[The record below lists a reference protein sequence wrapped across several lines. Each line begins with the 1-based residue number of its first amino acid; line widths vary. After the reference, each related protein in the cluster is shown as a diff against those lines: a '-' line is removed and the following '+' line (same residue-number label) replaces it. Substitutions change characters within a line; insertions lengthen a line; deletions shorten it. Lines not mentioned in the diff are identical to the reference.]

1 MDTGPAA
8 GAGAG
13 AAANPAGACSPH
25 LAAAASLLHNFL
37 LLQQQQQEQN
47 GAPAFGPMSEP
58 QKLSSPTGSTF
69 APSATLSPA
78 HSHPPPAEAAAAFG
92 PLFAAA
98 HSADVVHNHKQDA
111 AVQQLQQELK
121 SEKEPRAEASGWHA
135 AADECYGRPQSLGC
149 LGWLAAVGEGHAGA
163 PSAPLQ
169 SVRGEVARNAGAEP
183 IASEDSVP
191 GASRN
196 SSNERLGTAQ
206 SAAVVR
212 PWSNSPIGGAHPSTP
227 HMATAT
233 ATATATCPP
242 EGASA
247 QKRAAQQPGGSEYS
261 RHKISR
267 RNNGDS
273 SAATVRAAPQRLAA
287 LVESGTQ
294 TSPLDVAAGGGQ
306 ELLAMENMCAKLQ
319 DLFNRTLQQL
329 RILEQRRI
337 LQKCMNSVH

>member
-1 MDTGPAA
+1 MDTGPA
-8 GAGAG
+8 AGAG

-25 LAAAASLLHNFL
+25 LAAAASILHNFL
-37 LLQQQQQEQN
+37 LLQQQQQQN

-78 HSHPPPAEAAAAFG
+78 QSHPPPAEAAAAFG

-98 HSADVVHNHKQDA
+98 HSADVHNQKQDA

-121 SEKEPRAEASGWHA
+121 SEKEPRAGASGWHA

-163 PSAPLQ
+163 LSAPLE
-169 SVRGEVARNAGAEP
+169 SVRGGAARNSGAEP
-183 IASEDSVP
+183 VASVDSAP

-196 SSNERLGTAQ
+196 RSNERLGTAQ

-212 PWSNSPIGGAHPSTP
+212 PWSNSPIGGTHPSTP
-227 HMATAT
+227 HMASAT
-233 ATATATCPP
+233 ATATATRPP
-242 EGASA
+242 DGASA
-247 QKRAAQQPGGSEYS
+247 QKRAAQQPGVSEYS

-294 TSPLDVAAGGGQ
+294 TSPQDVAAGGGQ

-337 LQKCMNSVH
+337 FQKCMNTVL